1 MLQSQGQIGISGP
14 RDRSKEVAGF
24 GIHIVRRWASHFC
37 LSANRWNVFTWL
49 IWIKKE
55 EDFLLVCWRAFNFWF
70 SEISKQKKKKIFNL
84 FYSHVVIGYFTLFFF
99 FFFDSSVAQQNVL
112 YPSHSSHLGFGHHKS
127 TSCSFVCLTISW
139 AVFHGTKQL

>member
-70 SEISKQKKKKIFNL
+70 SEILKQKKKYLICFIGTLLLVTL
-84 FYSHVVIGYFTLFFF
+84 FY